1 MDSDL
6 IVLDKQSETE
16 SESDIDF
23 KLQEKFNQ
31 FKNIMKIE
39 NKKRRKEQL
48 ALVTG
53 LLFPDEIDFLF
64 EFRREI
70 RKNKSKV
77 KLEVKLEEFYL
88 FEWMQSQNIIQYC
101 KFKEGLGN
109 VLEEVATTCIYSD
122 FQTKHLIGYV
132 ISRFLDD
139 IYIK

>member
-6 IVLDKQSETE
+6 IVLDKKIESE
-16 SESDIDF
+16 SESDIDL
-23 KLQEKFNQ
+23 KLQDKFNQ

-39 NKKRRKEQL
+39 NRKRRKEQL

-53 LLFPDEIDFLF
+53 ILFPDEIDFLF
-64 EFRREI
+64 GFRREI

-77 KLEVKLEEFYL
+77 KLEEFYL
-88 FEWMQSQNIIQYC
+88 FEWMQSKNIIQYC

-109 VLEEVATTCIYSD
+109 VLEEVANTCVYSD
-122 FQTKHLIGYV
+122 FQTKHLIGYT